1 MQAGLAGLVYEER
14 EPLAERRYLRANL
27 PETLER
33 PVSHRAARGA
43 VTHLVEVVRV
53 SDHELAVA
61 KIEDVELDE
70 IHARFYRCPEGLKR
84 VLGCESRRPSVAN
97 AERPPIAPL
106 E

>member
-1 MQAGLAGLVYEER
+1 
-14 EPLAERRYLRANL
+14 
-27 PETLER
+27 
-33 PVSHRAARGA
+33 

-53 SDHELAVA
+53 RDHELAVA

-70 IHARFYRCPEGLKR
+70 IHARFDRCPEGLER
-84 VLGCESRRPSVAN
+84 VLGCESRRSSVAN